1 MLSQLPLSSS
11 KSLTVRPRRYAV
23 AAPSKRNLCPL
34 LLNVNFEQGENELP
48 ESPNHDPSRPSTAV
62 TSAGSPSDLPYTI
75 QEISNAFPDASI
87 RLPQYALEAYLPPW
101 PRASELCAYYL
112 EQAPW
117 FFGAVKPRQLYE
129 ELLPLF
135 YPQATSPPNAPLGT
149 PPPAPGPHEL
159 ALMFAIYCFGALVD
173 EQLPPAPGNAEA
185 DRYYMLT
192 RAALALQPVMDR
204 APSVSTVQALSLMA
218 IYQGLVANE
227 HSIESTWALMGMASK
242 LAQSVSG
249 GCASFG

>member
-1 MLSQLPLSSS
+1 
-11 KSLTVRPRRYAV
+11 
-23 AAPSKRNLCPL
+23 
-34 LLNVNFEQGENELP
+34 
-48 ESPNHDPSRPSTAV
+48 
-62 TSAGSPSDLPYTI
+62 
-75 QEISNAFPDASI
+75 
-87 RLPQYALEAYLPPW
+87 
-101 PRASELCAYYL
+101 
-112 EQAPW
+112 
-117 FFGAVKPRQLYE
+117 
-129 ELLPLF
+129 
-135 YPQATSPPNAPLGT
+135 
-149 PPPAPGPHEL
+149 
-159 ALMFAIYCFGALVD
+159 MFAIYCFGALVD